1 MARIKAAVLVYVAV
15 ILLLSTWAP
24 ISYCAKKPVAGAR
37 KEDVPY
43 ITCQVCEKLA
53 SQLYHQVQKKQ
64 AQISPKKISE
74 FEIIGIAENVC
85 NLKKEEADWILKIDI
100 VEQGDKLV
108 LVEQE
113 AEGQCNSECKTIER
127 ACQEIMGYSDTD
139 VAEYLYTS
147 KPDIKS
153 LVNYLCKDLSKACS
167 TKPPPVLK
175 NRIPGEPFVPKPAKE
190 AEMERIMRSMEGMP
204 GAPGMQMYSKEDLMN
219 MKNFG
224 GEDGDD
230 NDDED
235 DDDDE
240 SDFPKNL
247 GKVFR
252 EKESKSGDWKQRIT
266 DGILNT
272 GDVLKKQANK
282 VSNHVQRWW
291 SGIKAARSKKP
302 GKTEL

>member
-15 ILLLSTWAP
+15 ILLLSTCAP

-43 ITCQVCEKLA
+43 ITCQ
-53 SQLYHQVQKKQ
+53 
-64 AQISPKKISE
+64 ISE

-235 DDDDE
+235 DDDE